1 MSGWRRNDDLN
12 SVTRQLLAQDG
23 GGVADLGSVG
33 WGSAAPAPRGGYGAF
48 GDTVDSPVGIAA
60 TRSQADMLREQD
72 KGLDN
77 LHQIVVRQRA
87 IAENIE
93 SEVGIILVQAL
104 FSTLN
109 IFTDLYHND

>member
-1 MSGWRRNDDLN
+1 MSGWRRNDDSN

-33 WGSAAPAPRGGYGAF
+33 WGGAPAPRGGYGAF
-48 GDTVDSPVGIAA
+48 GDTIDSPTGAA
-60 TRSQADMLREQD
+60 AARSQADILREQD

-93 SEVGIILVQAL
+93 SEVFI
-104 FSTLN
+104 S
-109 IFTDLYHND
+109 